1 MPKSIAV
8 TIKRLQRVLQQRGVS
23 ATDAEDMIQEAFGRL
38 EVYRR
43 DRPVQSSEGFLVRT
57 AVNLSIDEHRRRKRE
72 NLADDPVESY
82 SFVDNSPLPDE
93 VFGARERLQRL
104 SEGFA
109 ALDPLTRQMLTA
121 KRMEGATVAAIAA
134 QHRLSV
140 SAVEKRLAKGI
151 LFLTNWMEGW

>member
-1 MPKSIAV
+1 MPNRVAG

-23 ATDAEDMIQEAFGRL
+23 STDSEDLIQEAFRRL

-43 DRPVQSSEGFLVRT
+43 ERPVQHAEGFLVRT
-57 AVNLSIDEHRRRKRE
+57 AVNLSIDESRRRRRE
-72 NLADDPVESY
+72 NLADSPVED
-82 SFVDNSPLPDE
+82 FTLVDNSPLPDE
-93 VFGARERLQRL
+93 VLAARERLGRL

-134 QHRLSV
+134 RHGLSV